1 VAPMGKSVA
10 TAGGRMA
17 RRQSK
22 AFAMP
27 LNHPKFKAAAV
38 QAAPAYLDLDASVA
52 KTIDLIGAAARG
64 GARLVAFP
72 ECWIPGHPLWTLLD
86 SVAWGM
92 QFVQRYFDN
101 AMTATGAEMQAIQAA
116 AREHAIHVVFGYVER
131 AGGSLY
137 MGQAIIDEAG
147 NRLAA
152 RRKLRPTHV
161 ERTVFGEGDGSDLKV
176 HDTAIG
182 RLGALN
188 CWEHIQP
195 LVKQAMF
202 SQHEQVHVAS
212 WPSFCVADAAY
223 ALGAGANLAA
233 SQVYSLEGQCF
244 TIASAAVFSEAMS
257 KMICDTPFKQQ
268 FMSPGGGAAMI
279 YAPDGRPLTTP
290 LPPTEE
296 GIVYADI
303 DLGMIS
309 LAKAFADP
317 VGHYSRPDVLQLAFD
332 PKPKRRVVEI
342 EAAPAP
348 FRPEGAPAPAPERKV
363 LESAL
368 AE

>member
-1 VAPMGKSVA
+1 M
-10 TAGGRMA
+10 
-17 RRQSK
+17 
-22 AFAMP
+22 
-27 LNHPKFKAAAV
+27 
-38 QAAPAYLDLDASVA
+38 
-52 KTIDLIGAAARG
+52 
-64 GARLVAFP
+64 
-72 ECWIPGHPLWTLLD
+72 
-86 SVAWGM
+86 
-92 QFVQRYFDN
+92 
-101 AMTATGAEMQAIQAA
+101 
-116 AREHAIHVVFGYVER
+116 VFGYVER

-147 NRLAA
+147 NRLAT

-212 WPSFCVADAAY
+212 WPSFCVPEAAAY

-233 SQVYSLEGQCF
+233 SQVYALEGQCF

-257 KMICDTPFKQQ
+257 AMLCDTPFKRQ

-279 YAPDGRPLTTP
+279 YAPDGRPITEP
-290 LPPTEE
+290 LPPHQE

-317 VGHYSRPDVLQLAFD
+317 IGHYSRPDVLQLAFD
-332 PKPKRRVVEI
+332 PAPKRRVVGI
-342 EAAPAP
+342 DVAPMSV
-348 FRPEGAPAPAPERKV
+348 RPEALPEPAPEPEK
-363 LESAL
+363 LEGAA

>member
-1 VAPMGKSVA
+1 
-10 TAGGRMA
+10 
-17 RRQSK
+17 
-22 AFAMP
+22 MP
-27 LNHPKFKAAAV
+27 LQHAQFKAAAV
-38 QAAPAYLDLDASVA
+38 QAAPVYLDLDATVA
-52 KTIDLIGAAARG
+52 KTVDLIGEAASN

-86 SVAWGM
+86 SVGWGM

-101 AMTATGAEMQAIQAA
+101 AMTATGAEMEAIQAA
-116 AREHAIHVVFGYVER
+116 ARDNAIHVVFGYAER

-137 MGQAIIDEAG
+137 MGQAIIDETG
-147 NRLAA
+147 TRLAT
-152 RRKLRPTHV
+152 RRKLRPTHI

-202 SQHEQVHVAS
+202 SQQEQVHVAS
-212 WPSFCVADAAY
+212 WPSFCASPEAAY
-223 ALGAGANLAA
+223 ALGHDANMAA
-233 SQVYSLEGQCF
+233 SQVYSLEGQCY
-244 TIASAAVFSEAMS
+244 TVAAAAVFSEAMAE
-257 KMICDTPFKQQ
+257 MLCDTPMKQQ
-268 FMSPGGGAAMI
+268 FMTPGGGAAMI
-279 YAPDGRPLTTP
+279 YAPDSRPIAAP
-290 LPPTEE
+290 LPPDQE

-332 PKPKRRVVEI
+332 PTPKRRVVEI
-342 EAAPAP
+342 EADGPALVRPEAARTPAP
-348 FRPEGAPAPAPERKV
+348 EPEGA
-363 LESAL
+363 ESAA

>member
-1 VAPMGKSVA
+1 
-10 TAGGRMA
+10 
-17 RRQSK
+17 
-22 AFAMP
+22 MP
-27 LNHPKFKAAAV
+27 LDHPKFKAAAV
-38 QAAPAYLDLDASVA
+38 QAAPAFLDLDASVA

-86 SVAWGM
+86 SVPWGM

-101 AMTATGAEMQAIQAA
+101 AMTATGAEMKAIQAA
-116 AREHAIHVVFGYVER
+116 ARDHAIHVVFGYVER

-147 NRLAA
+147 NRLAT

-202 SQHEQVHVAS
+202 SQQEEVHVAS
-212 WPSFCVADAAY
+212 WPSFCVPEQAAY

-257 KMICDTPFKQQ
+257 EMLCDTPFKKQ

-279 YAPDGRPLTTP
+279 YGPDGRPLTEK
-290 LPPTEE
+290 LPPQQE

-332 PKPKRRVVEI
+332 PAPKRRVVGI
-342 EAAPAP
+342 DAAPMP
-348 FRPEGAPAPAPERKV
+348 VRPEAQPEPAPEPEK
-363 LESAL
+363 LEGAA

>member
-1 VAPMGKSVA
+1 
-10 TAGGRMA
+10 
-17 RRQSK
+17 
-22 AFAMP
+22 MP
-27 LNHPKFKAAAV
+27 LQHAKFKAAAV
-38 QAAPAYLDLDASVA
+38 QAAPVYLDLDATVA
-52 KTIDLIGAAARG
+52 KTIDLIGEAASN

-86 SVAWGM
+86 SVGWQM

-101 AMTATGAEMQAIQAA
+101 AMTATGAEMAAIQAA
-116 AREHAIHVVFGYVER
+116 AREHSIHVVFGYVER

-137 MGQAIIDEAG
+137 MGQAIIDEDG
-147 NRLAA
+147 TRLAT
-152 RRKLRPTHV
+152 RRKLRPTHI

-202 SQHEQVHVAS
+202 SQQEQVHVAS
-212 WPSFCVADAAY
+212 WPSFCASPEAAY
-223 ALGAGANLAA
+223 ALGHDANMAA
-233 SQVYSLEGQCF
+233 SQVYSLEGQCY
-244 TIASAAVFSEAMS
+244 TVASAAVFSQEMAAML
-257 KMICDTPFKQQ
+257 CDTPFKQQ

-279 YAPDGRPLTTP
+279 YAPDSRPIAAP
-290 LPPTEE
+290 LPADQE

-317 VGHYSRPDVLQLAFD
+317 VGHYSRPDVVQLAFD
-332 PKPKRRVVEI
+332 PTPKRRVIEI
-342 EAAPAP
+342 EADGPALVRPEAARTQAPE
-348 FRPEGAPAPAPERKV
+348 PEGAEAA
-363 LESAL
+363 A

>member
-1 VAPMGKSVA
+1 
-10 TAGGRMA
+10 
-17 RRQSK
+17 
-22 AFAMP
+22 MP
-27 LNHPKFKAAAV
+27 LSHPKFKAAAV
-38 QAAPAYLDLDASVA
+38 QAAPAYLDLDATVA

-72 ECWIPGHPLWTLLD
+72 ECWLPGHPLWTLLD

-92 QFVQRYFDN
+92 LFVQRYFDN
-101 AMTATGAEMQAIQAA
+101 AMTANGAEMQAIQGA
-116 AREHAIHVVFGYVER
+116 ARENAIHVVFGYAER

-137 MGQAIIDEAG
+137 MGQAIIDESG
-147 NRLAA
+147 KRLAT

-202 SQHEQVHVAS
+202 GQHEQVHVAS
-212 WPSFCVADAAY
+212 WPSFCVADAAD
-223 ALGAGANLAA
+223 ALGAAANLAA

-244 TIASAAVFSEAMS
+244 TIASAAVFSEKMAE
-257 KMICDTPFKQQ
+257 MICDTPFKKQ

-279 YAPDGRPLTTP
+279 YGPDGRPLTQP

-303 DLGMIS
+303 DLGMIA

-332 PKPKRRVVEI
+332 PKPKHRVVEI
-342 EAAPAP
+342 EATPAL
-348 FRPEGAPAPAPERKV
+348 FRPEAAPAAAPEKKR
-363 LESAL
+363 ESVA

>member
-1 VAPMGKSVA
+1 
-10 TAGGRMA
+10 
-17 RRQSK
+17 
-22 AFAMP
+22 MP
-27 LNHPKFKAAAV
+27 LHHPKFKAAAV
-38 QAAPAYLDLDASVA
+38 QAAPAYLDLEASVA
-52 KTIDLIGAAARG
+52 KTIDLIAAAARG

-92 QFVQRYFDN
+92 QFVQRYYDN
-101 AMTATGAEMQAIQAA
+101 AMTATGAEMKAIQAA
-116 AREHAIHVVFGYVER
+116 ARDHAIHVVFGYVER

-137 MGQAIIDEAG
+137 MGQAIIDDAG
-147 NRLAA
+147 NRLAT

-202 SQHEQVHVAS
+202 SQGEQVHVAS
-212 WPSFCVADAAY
+212 WPSFCVPEAAAY

-257 KMICDTPFKQQ
+257 EMLCDTPFKKQ

-279 YAPDGRPLTTP
+279 YGPDGRPLTAP
-290 LPPTEE
+290 LPSHKE

-303 DLGMIS
+303 DLGLIS

-317 VGHYSRPDVLQLAFD
+317 IGHYSRPDVLQLAFD
-332 PKPKRRVVEI
+332 PAPKRRVVGI
-342 EAAPAP
+342 DAAPMLVRPEAAP
-348 FRPEGAPAPAPERKV
+348 EPAPEPEK
-363 LESAL
+363 L
-368 AE
+368 AGAAAE

>member
-1 VAPMGKSVA
+1 MK
-10 TAGGRMA
+10 
-17 RRQSK
+17 
-22 AFAMP
+22 
-27 LNHPKFKAAAV
+27 LDHPKFKAAAI
-38 QAAPAYLDLDASVA
+38 QAAPDYLNLDGTVA
-52 KTIDLIGAAARG
+52 KTIELIGTAARN

-101 AMTATGAEMQAIQAA
+101 AMTAAGPEMQAIQAA
-116 AREHAIHVVFGYVER
+116 ARDHGIHVVFGYVER

-137 MGQAIIDEAG
+137 MGQAIIDEKG
-147 NRLAA
+147 TKLAT

-161 ERTVFGEGDGSDLKV
+161 ERTVFGEGDGSDLRV
-176 HDTAIG
+176 HQTTIG

-202 SQHEQVHVAS
+202 SQHEEVHVAS
-212 WPSFCVADAAY
+212 WPSFCVPEQAAY

-233 SQVYSLEGQCF
+233 SQVYALEGQCF
-244 TIASAAVFSEAMS
+244 TIASAAVFSKAMAE
-257 KMICDTPFKQQ
+257 MLCDTPFKKQ

-279 YAPDGRPLTTP
+279 YGPDGRPLTEP
-290 LPPTEE
+290 LPPQQE

-303 DLGMIS
+303 DLAMIS

-332 PKPKRRVVEI
+332 PAPKRRVVGLED
-342 EAAPAP
+342 APMA
-348 FRPEGAPAPAPERKV
+348 FRPEATPAPAPEPEQR
-363 LESAL
+363 EGAA

>member
-1 VAPMGKSVA
+1 
-10 TAGGRMA
+10 
-17 RRQSK
+17 
-22 AFAMP
+22 MP
-27 LNHPKFKAAAV
+27 LDHPKFKAAAV
-38 QAAPAYLDLDASVA
+38 QAAPVFLDLDATVG
-52 KTIDLIGAAARG
+52 KTVDLIEEASGA
-64 GARLVAFP
+64 GASLVAFP

-101 AMTATGAEMQAIQAA
+101 AMTADSAEMETIQAA
-116 AREHAIHVVFGYVER
+116 ARDNNIHVVLGYAER

-137 MGQAIIDEAG
+137 MGQAIIDADG

-202 SQHEQVHVAS
+202 SQQEQVHVAS
-212 WPSFCVADAAY
+212 WPSFCIPPEAAF
-223 ALGAGANLAA
+223 ALGAEANMAA

-257 KMICDTPFKQQ
+257 ELLCDTPFKQQ
-268 FMSPGGGAAMI
+268 FMSPGGGAAI
-279 YAPDGRPLTTP
+279 IFGPDGRRIAEP
-290 LPPTEE
+290 LPADEE

-303 DLGMIS
+303 DLGMIA

-317 VGHYSRPDVLQLAFD
+317 VGHYSRPDVLQLGFNPA
-332 PKPKRRVVEI
+332 PQHRVVGLGDIAGGRTAAVHNPETPAAPPNAPAEDV
-342 EAAPAP
+342 EAAAD
-348 FRPEGAPAPAPERKV
+348 EAAA
-363 LESAL
+363 
-368 AE
+368 

>member
-1 VAPMGKSVA
+1 M
-10 TAGGRMA
+10 R
-17 RRQSK
+17 
-22 AFAMP
+22 
-27 LNHPKFKAAAV
+27 
-38 QAAPAYLDLDASVA
+38 
-52 KTIDLIGAAARG
+52 
-64 GARLVAFP
+64 
-72 ECWIPGHPLWTLLD
+72 
-86 SVAWGM
+86 
-92 QFVQRYFDN
+92 FVQRYFENSLVKGDRHWN
-101 AMTATGAEMQAIQAA
+101 ALADA
-116 AREHAIHVVFGYVER
+116 ARRHQMHVAMGYSER

-137 MGQAIIDEAG
+137 MGQAIFGAG
-147 NRLAA
+147 GEVIAA
-152 RRKLRPTHV
+152 RRKLKPTHA
-161 ERTVFGEGDGSDLKV
+161 ERTVFGEGDGSHLAV
-176 HDTAIG
+176 HDTSIG
-182 RLGALN
+182 RLGALC

-223 ALGAGANLAA
+223 ALGAAANLAA

-279 YAPDGRPLTTP
+279 YGPDGRPLTQP

-303 DLGMIS
+303 DLGMVA

-342 EAAPAP
+342 EAAPLP
-348 FRPEGAPAPAPERKV
+348 FRPEGAPAPAPEKS
-363 LESAL
+363 LESAA

>member
-1 VAPMGKSVA
+1 
-10 TAGGRMA
+10 
-17 RRQSK
+17 
-22 AFAMP
+22 MP
-27 LNHPKFKAAAV
+27 LDHPKFKAAAV
-38 QAAPAYLDLDASVA
+38 QAAPAYLDLDAGVA
-52 KTIDLIGAAARG
+52 KTIDLIGQAAKG

-86 SVAWGM
+86 SVPWGM

-101 AMTATGAEMQAIQAA
+101 SMTATGAEMEAIQAA
-116 AREHAIHVVFGYVER
+116 ARDNAIHVVLGYVER

-147 NRLAA
+147 NRLAT
-152 RRKLRPTHV
+152 RRKLRPTHI

-176 HDTAIG
+176 HETAIG

-202 SQHEQVHVAS
+202 SQLEQVHVAS
-212 WPSFCVADAAY
+212 WPSFCVSPDMAY
-223 ALGAGANLAA
+223 ALGHDANMAA
-233 SQVYSLEGQCF
+233 SQVYALEGQCYVL
-244 TIASAAVFSEAMS
+244 ASAAVFSEEMS
-257 KMICDTPFKQQ
+257 EMLCDTPFKQQ
-268 FMSPGGGAAMI
+268 VMSTGGGAAMI
-279 YAPDGRPLTTP
+279 YAPDGRPIAEP
-290 LPPTEE
+290 LDPSEE

-303 DLGMIS
+303 DLGMIT

-332 PKPKRRVVEI
+332 PSPKSRVVGI
-342 EAAPAP
+342 EGEPALV
-348 FRPEGAPAPAPERKV
+348 RPEAAPAPAPEPAGGEV
-363 LESAL
+363 A

>member
-1 VAPMGKSVA
+1 
-10 TAGGRMA
+10 
-17 RRQSK
+17 
-22 AFAMP
+22 MP

-38 QAAPAYLDLDASVA
+38 QAAPAYLDLDATVA
-52 KTIDLIGAAARG
+52 KTIDLIAAAARG

-101 AMTATGAEMQAIQAA
+101 AMTATGPEMKAIQAA
-116 AREHAIHVVFGYVER
+116 AREHAIHVVFGYAER

-137 MGQAIIDEAG
+137 MGQAIIDESG

-223 ALGAGANLAA
+223 ALGASANLAA

-257 KMICDTPFKQQ
+257 AMICDTPFKKQ

-279 YAPDGRPLTTP
+279 YAPDGRPLTAP
-290 LPPTEE
+290 LPPAEE

-309 LAKAFADP
+309 LAKSFADP
-317 VGHYSRPDVLQLAFD
+317 AGHYSRPDVLQLAFD
-332 PKPKRRVVEI
+332 PAPKRRVVEI
-342 EAAPAP
+342 EAAPQP

-363 LESAL
+363 LESAV

>member
-1 VAPMGKSVA
+1 
-10 TAGGRMA
+10 
-17 RRQSK
+17 
-22 AFAMP
+22 MP
-27 LNHPKFKAAAV
+27 LQHPKFKAAAV
-38 QAAPAYLDLDASVA
+38 QASPAYLDLDGTVA
-52 KTIDLIGAAARG
+52 KTIDLIGRAAAG
-64 GARLVAFP
+64 GAKLVAFP

-86 SVAWGM
+86 SVGWGM

-101 AMTATGAEMQAIQAA
+101 AMTATGDEMMAIQEA
-116 AREHAIHVVFGYVER
+116 ARDNAIHVVFGYVER

-137 MGQAIIDEAG
+137 MGQAIIDDTG
-147 NRLAA
+147 KRLAT

-202 SQHEQVHVAS
+202 SQQEQVHVAS
-212 WPSFCVADAAY
+212 WPTFALNQDAAY
-223 ALGAGANLAA
+223 ALGHDANMAA

-244 TIASAAVFSEAMS
+244 TIASAAVFSQEMS
-257 KMICDTPFKQQ
+257 DMLCDTPFKQA
-268 FMSPGGGAAMI
+268 FISPGGGAAMI
-279 YAPDGRPLTTP
+279 YAPDGRPIAHP
-290 LPPTEE
+290 LPPDQE
-296 GIVYADI
+296 GLVYADI

-332 PKPKRRVVEI
+332 RSPKRRVIEI
-342 EAAPAP
+342 EGAADAVRPEALPAAAP
-348 FRPEGAPAPAPERKV
+348 EPAEMEVA
-363 LESAL
+363 A

>member
-1 VAPMGKSVA
+1 
-10 TAGGRMA
+10 
-17 RRQSK
+17 
-22 AFAMP
+22 MP
-27 LNHPKFKAAAV
+27 LAHPKFRAAAV

-52 KTIDLIGAAARG
+52 KTIDLVAAAARG

-86 SVAWGM
+86 SVPWGM
-92 QFVQRYFDN
+92 QFVQRYYDN
-101 AMTATGAEMQAIQAA
+101 AMTATGTEMKAIQAA
-116 AREHAIHVVFGYVER
+116 ARDNAIHVVFGYVER

-147 NRLAA
+147 NRLAT

-212 WPSFCVADAAY
+212 WPSFCVPEEAAY

-233 SQVYSLEGQCF
+233 SQVYALEGQCF

-257 KMICDTPFKQQ
+257 EMLCDTPFKRQ
-268 FMSPGGGAAMI
+268 FMTPGGGAAMI
-279 YAPDGRPLTTP
+279 YAPDGRPIAKP
-290 LPPTEE
+290 LPPNQE

-317 VGHYSRPDVLQLAFD
+317 IGHYSRPDVLQLAFD
-332 PKPKRRVVEI
+332 PSPKRRVVEI
-342 EAAPAP
+342 EAAPMAI
-348 FRPEGAPAPAPERKV
+348 RPEAAPEPAPR
-363 LESAL
+363 LENTKSAA

>member
-1 VAPMGKSVA
+1 
-10 TAGGRMA
+10 
-17 RRQSK
+17 
-22 AFAMP
+22 MP
-27 LNHPKFKAAAV
+27 LHHPKFKAAAV
-38 QAAPAYLDLDASVA
+38 QAAPAFLDLDASVA
-52 KTIDLIGAAARG
+52 KTIDLITQAARG

-86 SVAWGM
+86 SVPWGL

-101 AMTATGAEMQAIQAA
+101 AMTATGPEMKAIQAA
-116 AREHAIHVVFGYVER
+116 ARDNSIHVVFGYVER

-147 NRLAA
+147 NRLAT

-176 HDTAIG
+176 HETVIG

-202 SQHEQVHVAS
+202 SQQEQVHVAS
-212 WPSFCVADAAY
+212 WPSFCLPPQAAY
-223 ALGAGANLAA
+223 ALGADANLAA

-244 TIASAAVFSEAMS
+244 TLASAAVFSEAMAD
-257 KMICDTPFKQQ
+257 MMCDTPFKRQ
-268 FMSPGGGAAMI
+268 FMTPGGGAAMI
-279 YAPDGRPLTTP
+279 YAPDGRPLTEP
-290 LPPTEE
+290 LPPQQE
-296 GIVYADI
+296 GIVYAEI

-317 VGHYSRPDVLQLAFD
+317 LGHYSRPDVLQLAFD
-332 PKPKRRVVEI
+332 PTPKRRVIGI
-342 EAAPAP
+342 EAVPTLV
-348 FRPEGAPAPAPERKV
+348 RPEAAFEPAPEPEK
-363 LESAL
+363 L
-368 AE
+368 AGAAAE

>member
-1 VAPMGKSVA
+1 
-10 TAGGRMA
+10 
-17 RRQSK
+17 
-22 AFAMP
+22 MP

-38 QAAPAYLDLDASVA
+38 QAAPAYLDLDATVA
-52 KTIDLIGAAARG
+52 KTIDLIAAAARG

-101 AMTATGAEMQAIQAA
+101 AMTAAGPEMKAIQAA

-202 SQHEQVHVAS
+202 SQHEQIHVAS

-223 ALGAGANLAA
+223 ALGASANLAA

-244 TIASAAVFSEAMS
+244 TIASAAVFSEAMAA
-257 KMICDTPFKQQ
+257 MICDTPFKKQ

-363 LESAL
+363 LESAA

>member
-1 VAPMGKSVA
+1 
-10 TAGGRMA
+10 
-17 RRQSK
+17 
-22 AFAMP
+22 MP
-27 LNHPKFKAAAV
+27 LHHPKFKAAAV
-38 QAAPAYLDLDASVA
+38 QAAPAYLDLEASVA
-52 KTIDLIGAAARG
+52 KTIDLIAAAARG

-92 QFVQRYFDN
+92 QFVQRYYDN
-101 AMTATGAEMQAIQAA
+101 AMTATGAEMKAIQAA
-116 AREHAIHVVFGYVER
+116 ARDHAIHVVFGYVER

-147 NRLAA
+147 NRHAT

-202 SQHEQVHVAS
+202 SQGEQVHVAS
-212 WPSFCVADAAY
+212 WPSFCVPEAAAY

-257 KMICDTPFKQQ
+257 EMLCDTPFKKQ

-279 YAPDGRPLTTP
+279 YGPDGRPLTAP
-290 LPPTEE
+290 LPSHKE

-303 DLGMIS
+303 DLGLIS

-317 VGHYSRPDVLQLAFD
+317 IGHYSRPDVLQLAFD
-332 PKPKRRVVEI
+332 PAPKRRVVGI
-342 EAAPAP
+342 DAAPMLVRLEAAP
-348 FRPEGAPAPAPERKV
+348 EPAPEPEK
-363 LESAL
+363 L
-368 AE
+368 AGAAAE

>member
-1 VAPMGKSVA
+1 
-10 TAGGRMA
+10 
-17 RRQSK
+17 
-22 AFAMP
+22 MP
-27 LNHPKFKAAAV
+27 LDHPKFKAAAV
-38 QAAPAYLDLDASVA
+38 QAAPVYLDLDATVA
-52 KTIDLIGAAARG
+52 KTIDLIAKAAKG

-101 AMTATGAEMQAIQAA
+101 AMTANGAEMQAIQAA
-116 AREHAIHVVFGYVER
+116 ARDNAIHVVFGYAER

-137 MGQAIIDEAG
+137 MGQAIVDEAG
-147 NRLAA
+147 NRLAT

-188 CWEHIQP
+188 CWVHIQP

-202 SQHEQVHVAS
+202 SQQEQIHVAS

-223 ALGAGANLAA
+223 ALGADANLAA

-244 TIASAAVFSEAMS
+244 TIASAAVFTEAMS
-257 KMICDTPFKQQ
+257 AMICDTPFKKQ
-268 FMSPGGGAAMI
+268 FITPGGGAAMI
-279 YAPDGRPLTTP
+279 YAPDGRPIAQRLS
-290 LPPTEE
+290 PTEE

-317 VGHYSRPDVLQLAFD
+317 IGHYSRPDVLQLAFD
-332 PKPKRRVVEI
+332 SSPKRRVIEI
-342 EAAPAP
+342 GAMPGAVRPEAAPAP
-348 FRPEGAPAPAPERKV
+348 PPARKA
-363 LESAL
+363 ESSA

>member
-1 VAPMGKSVA
+1 
-10 TAGGRMA
+10 
-17 RRQSK
+17 
-22 AFAMP
+22 MP

-38 QAAPAYLDLDASVA
+38 QAAPAFLDLEASVA
-52 KTIDLIGAAARG
+52 KTIELIGAAARG

-101 AMTATGAEMQAIQAA
+101 AMTAKGAEMKAIQAA
-116 AREHAIHVVFGYVER
+116 ARDHAIHVVFGYVER

-137 MGQAIIDEAG
+137 MGQAIIDETG
-147 NRLAA
+147 NRVAT

-188 CWEHIQP
+188 CWEHVQP

-202 SQHEQVHVAS
+202 SQQEQVHVAS
-212 WPSFCVADAAY
+212 WPSFCVLEEAAF
-223 ALGAGANLAA
+223 ALGATANLAA

-244 TIASAAVFSEAMS
+244 TIASAAVFSEAMA
-257 KMICDTPFKQQ
+257 KMLCDTPFKQQ

-279 YAPDGRPLTTP
+279 YGPDGRPLTQR

-317 VGHYSRPDVLQLAFD
+317 VGHYSRPDVVQLAFD
-332 PKPKRRVVEI
+332 PAPKRRVVEI
-342 EAAPAP
+342 EAAPAL
-348 FRPEGAPAPAPERKV
+348 FRPEGAPAPAPERKMA
-363 LESAL
+363 ESAA

>member
-1 VAPMGKSVA
+1 
-10 TAGGRMA
+10 
-17 RRQSK
+17 
-22 AFAMP
+22 MP
-27 LNHPKFKAAAV
+27 LDHPKFRAAAV
-38 QAAPAYLDLDASVA
+38 QAAPAYLDLDATVA
-52 KTIDLIGAAARG
+52 NTIDLIGQAARG

-92 QFVQRYFDN
+92 QFVQRYYDN
-101 AMTATGAEMQAIQAA
+101 AMTAGGPEMKAIQAA
-116 AREHAIHVVFGYVER
+116 ARDHKIHVVFGYVER

-147 NRLAA
+147 TRLAT

-202 SQHEQVHVAS
+202 SQLEEVHVAS
-212 WPSFCVADAAY
+212 WPSFCVPEAAAY

-233 SQVYSLEGQCF
+233 SQVYALEGQCF
-244 TIASAAVFSEAMS
+244 VIASAAVFSEAMAE
-257 KMICDTPFKQQ
+257 MLCDTPFKQQ

-279 YAPDGRPLTTP
+279 YGPDGRPLTKP
-290 LPPTEE
+290 LPPREE
-296 GIVYADI
+296 GIVFADI
-303 DLGMIS
+303 DLAMIP

-332 PKPKRRVVEI
+332 PAPKRRVVGI
-342 EAAPAP
+342 
-348 FRPEGAPAPAPERKV
+348 
-363 LESAL
+363 ESAL
-368 AE
+368 APVRPEAAPEPAPEPEALEGAAAE